1 MAVPAVTPLPASAEP
16 QVFMGVAGENGYM
29 VMGSD
34 GRVHYTIS
42 NDGRPYYYYGY
53 CRHHHRHHRCRYV
66 PRPRHHK
73 PKPPK
78 HKHKKHKKDR
88 GKHRGTTTAVTTITT
103 IDPGQESGKRLNP
116 TNRTISPL
124 PRELSAPIPGE
135 QFSCYIPSLPK
146 SPNRAFSKG
155 SPVATSGGGCLY
167 MSPLRRLSRIC
178 FSYRLSA

>member
-53 CRHHHRHHRCRYV
+53 CRHHHRHHRSVMCRGQGTTSRNH
-66 PRPRHHK
+66 PNTNIK
-73 PKPPK
+73 NT
-78 HKHKKHKKDR
+78 KKTAANTA
-88 GKHRGTTTAVTTITT
+88 GTTTAVTTITT

>member
-1 MAVPAVTPLPASAEP
+1 MAVPAVTPLPAAAAP

-34 GRVHYTIS
+34 AECIIQSRTMADPIIITAIAVIITVITVAVM
-42 NDGRPYYYYGY
+42 
-53 CRHHHRHHRCRYV
+53 CRGQGTTSRNH
-66 PRPRHHK
+66 PNTNIK
-73 PKPPK
+73 NT
-78 HKHKKHKKDR
+78 KKTAANTA
-88 GKHRGTTTAVTTITT
+88 GTTTAVTTITT

-167 MSPLRRLSRIC
+167 MYPLRRLSRIC